1 MLGHQ
6 IGEAAYGTPGR
17 SVHVPLR
24 VSMYVGRGVVV
35 FWGSSLHSRLS
46 LSCTC
51 NISVVVFKSLEGLV
65 CRV

>member
-6 IGEAAYGTPGR
+6 IGEAAYGMPGR
-17 SVHVPLR
+17 NVHVPLR
-24 VSMYVGRGVVV
+24 VSMYVGGGMVV
-35 FWGSSLHSRLS
+35 FWGSSLRSPLS

-51 NISVVVFKSLEGLV
+51 SIFGVVFMSLEGLV